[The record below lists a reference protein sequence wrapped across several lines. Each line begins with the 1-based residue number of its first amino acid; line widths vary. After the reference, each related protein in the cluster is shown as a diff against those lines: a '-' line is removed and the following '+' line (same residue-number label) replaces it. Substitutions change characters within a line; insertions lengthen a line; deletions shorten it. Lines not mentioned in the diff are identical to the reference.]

1 MADRDT
7 PAIRRDWLSKTLA
20 GLVGGGLLALG
31 CSGLFAQANGAMPLS
46 ICGQLAMWML
56 PPIWLGVLGGVYFFR
71 SGGRAWLVLGTAG
84 GLVFGAFLIL
94 RSISTGN

>member
-46 ICGQLAMWML
+46 IRGQLAMWML
-56 PPIWLGVLGGVYFFR
+56 PPIWLGVLSGVYFFR

-84 GLVFGAFLIL
+84 GLVFGAFLAL
-94 RSISTGN
+94 RSIPTGS